1 MDAVNN
7 TSTSAAEADFL
18 RFRQT
23 RHRYATSP
31 QGPLAL
37 VSTTEIDSE
46 RTIEGVPGLWAP
58 NPAGGGVR
66 VAFGDRFQIDGTA
79 AVPLRRAGLQTTR
92 GDTRFLLTLTTR
104 LLPWR

>member
-23 RHRYATSP
+23 RHRYVTSP

-46 RTIEGVPGLWAP
+46 RSIDGVPGVWAP
-58 NPAGGGVR
+58 TPAGGGVTVTAVATDGIR
-66 VAFGDRFQIDGTA
+66 VDGELVEGTVDIA
-79 AVPLRRAGLQTTR
+79 PDPTPSFRRRSHSAGE
-92 GDTRFLLTLTTR
+92 
-104 LLPWR
+104 